1 MKRTL
6 FTKLTERITDEDT
19 IVVTGMRQ
27 VGKTTLLKQVYDF
40 IQSNN
45 KLFLDLENPLNQKYF
60 EKTNY
65 DGIVYQLQLLGID
78 FHERAYIFLDEVQYV
93 KNIPSVVK
101 YLMGKYSCKFF
112 LTGSASFYLK
122 NLFSESLAGRKII
135 YELFPLSFAEF
146 LSLKESRLVIPQG
159 KITREIHETIIPLY
173 KEYVDF
179 GAFPGVVTKI
189 SIERK
194 REELDDIFTS
204 YFNKEVL
211 TIGGFRNN
219 ALIRDL
225 ILLLVH
231 RVGSKLD
238 VSKIARELGTSR
250 ITIEEY
256 LSFLQ
261 ATYFIHLVSPFS
273 TNKDQEIRST
283 KKVYLCDSG
292 LLRHIAAR
300 EQGIVFEN
308 ALYHQLMLQ
317 GKVNYYQRKSGVEID
332 FILNEHEGYEIKT
345 TANTHD
351 VSQLEQL
358 TRDIQI
364 PKNYIVS
371 YNYVDF
377 PVLYGFQV

>member
-1 MKRTL
+1 
-6 FTKLTERITDEDT
+6 
-19 IVVTGMRQ
+19 
-27 VGKTTLLKQVYDF
+27 
-40 IQSNN
+40 
-45 KLFLDLENPLNQKYF
+45 
-60 EKTNY
+60 
-65 DGIVYQLQLLGID
+65 LQLLGID

>member
-6 FTKLTERITDEDT
+6 FTKLTERITDEDI

-27 VGKTTLLKQVYDF
+27 VGKTTLLKQVYDL

-65 DGIVYQLQLLGID
+65 DEIVYQLQLLGID

-101 YLMGKYSCKFF
+101 YLMGKYPCKFF

-159 KITREIHETIIPLY
+159 TITREIYETIIPLY

-219 ALIRDL
+219 VLIRDL

-283 KKVYLCDSG
+283 KKIYLCDSG

-300 EQGIVFEN
+300 EQGIIFEN